1 MVQTMISLF
10 TGSSKWVYIALVVCA
25 LGFAGM
31 TKLSVKLYGDKA
43 VLQTTISDQKTT
55 ISDQKTTIEEKNE
68 LIEAQAKEVRKL
80 TSNLAQRNADIQTQ
94 NALIE
99 QNRIDKEAK
108 EKEFKEA
115 MAKKPKV
122 ITDIKYIPTGSD
134 ECKDLQSIID
144 EYIETGVKK

>member
-1 MVQTMISLF
+1 METMISLF
-10 TGSSKWVYIALVVCA
+10 TGTQKWVYIALVICA

-43 VLQTTISDQKTT
+43 VLQTTISDQKM
-55 ISDQKTTIEEKNE
+55 TIEEKNE